1 MFNQFDGIISPNVS
15 LENILESVWFIIVVC
30 LVEVF
35 ICTLLEMEMVV
46 VVGGIVSDAQ
56 GGLLSKPQ
64 HTQ

>member
-1 MFNQFDGIISPNVS
+1 MFNPFDGIASPNVS
-15 LENILESVWFIIVVC
+15 LANILESVWFIIMVC

-35 ICTLLEMEMVV
+35 ISMLPEMEMVV

-64 HTQ
+64 HTH